1 MKKYKLTQNLGLKV
15 MALLFA
21 SFLWLIVVNVD
32 DPVVSATYTN
42 VPVSVINEQVVTNM
56 GKVYQIVDD
65 TQSVRVTVYAKRSIL
80 NKITS
85 KDIVA
90 TADLRQMET
99 KTQLVPITATIPEY
113 SGNYQSTE
121 VNPRNLQV
129 EIDAVTKNN
138 FPISISSTG
147 TPRDGYVVGEMTVDP
162 EKIQIGG
169 ADSIIG
175 NIQKVEAT
183 VNVSGMS
190 KSGVV
195 EADALILYDGNG
207 NPMDQSKLSFNLGAE
222 GISVYVEILSKKS
235 VNLDFAVSGIPA
247 SGYVYSGWS
256 SVPESVQ
263 VCGSK
268 EVLSNLTTIEIPASE
283 IDITGES
290 RRKEVTVDIRPYLP
304 EGVQLVDESASNVV
318 VTVTIEEEG
327 ARTID
332 LPLEAIQVNNL
343 SEKLEIAFES
353 QSDLELQFTGKEEAL
368 ERLDVRNAASIDL
381 KNYTTPG
388 TYEVEVNIVFASGV
402 TLTKTPT
409 VKVVLTEIEEE

>member
-235 VNLDFAVSGIPA
+235 VNLDFAVSGTPA
-247 SGYVYSGWS
+247 PGYVYSGWS